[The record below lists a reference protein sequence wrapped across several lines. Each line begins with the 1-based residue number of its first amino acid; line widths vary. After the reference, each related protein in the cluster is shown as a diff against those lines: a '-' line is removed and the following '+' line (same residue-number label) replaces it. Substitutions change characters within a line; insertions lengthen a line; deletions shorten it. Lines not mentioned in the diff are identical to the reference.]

1 MRKLTLGW
9 YLYGE
14 GKLVIGLVTVEGHQ
28 PSWRTVRQRDD
39 QKLPVGTVVVAGQV
53 SCAWTVAIAGSTFS
67 LNHRFDSLGAALIT
81 ERAEGSDL
89 ARRDC
94 AATSRFRGRP
104 QAIQ

>member
-39 QKLPVGTVVVAGQV
+39 QKLPVGTVVVAGQGDFLRLDGGN
-53 SCAWTVAIAGSTFS
+53 CW
-67 LNHRFDSLGAALIT
+67 FDILI
-81 ERAEGSDL
+81 E
-89 ARRDC
+89 
-94 AATSRFRGRP
+94 P
-104 QAIQ
+104 